1 MENYFQYFSEIE
13 ERYQRRRGT
22 LLLLSTLDW
31 ALIET
36 WKEAGVPLE
45 AVLRGIDE
53 AFDNYDRRPRK
64 ARKINSLAYCTQAV
78 MSAAEDMNEAALGS
92 SSARAAQAAPPRE
105 QISNYLSNRA
115 AELEAISR
123 GNGLPAELRR
133 QLALINDSLREMA
146 ASLDA
151 SRAPNGRELED
162 MERRLTVMEEKM
174 FAALISSC
182 SEAEMLAMRSEA
194 ERALAPYRSKMQ
206 GAQIEQLQK
215 QFIHRRLLEQYK
227 LPRLSLFYMQ

>member
-1 MENYFQYFSEIE
+1 MA
-13 ERYQRRRGT
+13 T
-22 LLLLSTLDW
+22 LVEDTRVSTC
-31 ALIET
+31 
-36 WKEAGVPLE
+36 AGD
-45 AVLRGIDE
+45 G
-53 AFDNYDRRPRK
+53 
-64 ARKINSLAYCTQAV
+64 
-78 MSAAEDMNEAALGS
+78 SAACVLLRRLRNANFPGHPAGT
-92 SSARAAQAAPPRE
+92 
-105 QISNYLSNRA
+105 
-115 AELEAISR
+115 EAISR

-194 ERALAPYRSKMQ
+194 ERALARYRSKMQ